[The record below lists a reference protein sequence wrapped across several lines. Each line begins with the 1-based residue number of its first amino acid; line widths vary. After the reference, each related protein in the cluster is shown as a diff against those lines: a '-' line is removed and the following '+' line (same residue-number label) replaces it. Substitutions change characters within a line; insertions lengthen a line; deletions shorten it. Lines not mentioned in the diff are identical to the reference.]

1 LRGALGGE
9 GGQRWAVHITA
20 PHYEEAAKW
29 YGLAAAQGDADA
41 QYSLGILYDNG
52 TGVAQDDTEA
62 AKWFRLAADQG
73 YAKAQNNLGALYA
86 RGRACRGIISRPI
99 CGSPYRR
106 RRAIAA
112 AALMTAAQ
120 IAEAKTLV
128 REWKPKT
135 RQ

>member
-1 LRGALGGE
+1 
-9 GGQRWAVHITA
+9 
-20 PHYEEAAKW
+20 
-29 YGLAAAQGDADA
+29 
-41 QYSLGILYDNG
+41 
-52 TGVAQDDTEA
+52 VAQDDTEA

-86 RGRACRGIISRPI
+86 RGQGVPRDYIQAYMWFALSAAQGNPPAAKNRD
-99 CGSPYRR
+99 
-106 RRAIAA
+106 AA

-135 RQ
+135 QQKLKTRQ